1 MKIFDTIVS
10 ANRNLFRSKTRTFL
24 TILAVFIGSFTII
37 MSNAVNAGVNDF
49 IDKQTETIGGEGF
62 IEVMS
67 ASAYDQV
74 ADMMQGGAKVKEY
87 DEKSGGSILSASI
100 PDADFQKMKEVDGV
114 KNLEVFHMLSTEWM
128 KREGDNKKYNV
139 TVEYFPISG

>member
-62 IEVMS
+62 IELTT
-67 ASAYDQV
+67 
-74 ADMMQGGAKVKEY
+74 K
-87 DEKSGGSILSASI
+87 
-100 PDADFQKMKEVDGV
+100 
-114 KNLEVFHMLSTEWM
+114 
-128 KREGDNKKYNV
+128 
-139 TVEYFPISG
+139 